1 MKKIGLTIA
10 CLFAGGVF
18 AAAVPAS
25 ADVVPACIQP
35 HLIDHT
41 QVVDSKT
48 ILFHMRGGK
57 IWQNNLPV
65 SCSGLKLHG
74 FVVRGQDNQICGG
87 QGISLVETGS
97 VCMLGKFTSYEAPAQ
112 HSAQ

>member
-25 ADVVPACIQP
+25 ADMVPACIQP

-65 SCSGLKLHG
+65 SCSGL
-74 FVVRGQDNQICGG
+74 
-87 QGISLVETGS
+87 
-97 VCMLGKFTSYEAPAQ
+97 
-112 HSAQ
+112 